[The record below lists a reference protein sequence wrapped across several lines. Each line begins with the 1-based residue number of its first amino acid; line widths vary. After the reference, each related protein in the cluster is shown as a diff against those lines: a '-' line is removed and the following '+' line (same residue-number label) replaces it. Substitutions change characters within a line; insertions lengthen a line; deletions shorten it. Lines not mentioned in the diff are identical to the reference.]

1 MSRTCSLALLGLGL
15 ASLLAG
21 CGDDAPIVYIRPW
34 DAPFDSLIVG
44 SQAKLAVTLSQA
56 AGEKMY
62 VDIKNDFP
70 TLVGTDPNE
79 FLTYKVGDDTQSV
92 TIIAKEVSSG
102 QVKVTFAVRNSPTNE
117 TRDFKFTI
125 KSQ

>member
-21 CGDDAPIVYIRPW
+21 CGDSAPIIYIRPW
-34 DAPFDSLIVG
+34 DGHFDSLIVG
-44 SQAKLAVTLSQA
+44 AQAKLAVTLSAA

-70 TLVGTDPNE
+70 TLVGTDPVE

-92 TIIAKEVSSG
+92 NITAKEVSSG
-102 QVKVTFAVRNSPTNE
+102 QVKITFAVRNSPTGE

-125 KSQ
+125 TSQ